1 MSSGGPVRV
10 STHRKNFVVKFVF
23 LRFTFVPH
31 KQVLRKPHASDAEH
45 EARRERKRE
54 KPHVDNFLG
63 IQLHPDVSIVY
74 ARYAKLESLQTHV
87 AVSSACMVLHMMRG
101 MHRIIRGQESFQ
113 YQYQKS
119 LQNFERRVPFF
130 NLSKHTAVHA
140 PHHGGR
146 SRAAKWRHGHHAY
159 RKLLSLSSR
168 KSRRHDIGSNTQ
180 RDDFE

>member
-101 MHRIIRGQESFQ
+101 MHRITSVISISISKVTPKFRTACAFFQ
-113 YQYQKS
+113 FEQTHS
-119 LQNFERRVPFF
+119 SACPAPWRPLQ
-130 NLSKHTAVHA
+130 SSQMA
-140 PHHGGR
+140 PW
-146 SRAAKWRHGHHAY
+146 APC
-159 RKLLSLSSR
+159 
-168 KSRRHDIGSNTQ
+168 I
-180 RDDFE
+180 